1 MAAFLD
7 KTRKLFLRG
16 ALGAA
21 LVSALIVLAL
31 SNNRAADWLESGTYD
46 ARVRLTAQPT
56 ADPDIVIID
65 VDDASFDAMKQKG
78 WRWPWTRRAWAAT
91 VRHIAP
97 GKPRAIVFDVIFGG
111 RESEAVD
118 NEFAAE
124 MKSAGNV
131 VLAYTFSESEVEE
144 VDPSAKMERWKLL
157 ERENIP
163 AGSLGEAI
171 SPEKYVFNGPL
182 PEFADAAAGMG
193 SIGAAIDRDG
203 AIRRVPLEFRHDE
216 HAYQSL
222 ASRTVSLVR
231 GDAKRVSGLQPGHY
245 KLDAASAAIPTDAEG
260 RLLLVWHKN
269 LPCKP
274 DPRNCP
280 AEGSFAYKRV
290 PIWQIF
296 CSLAPAQCDPSV
308 EKFAP
313 EYFRGKIV
321 IIAASAAG
329 SYDVHPT
336 PFKGVAPGFI
346 AHATAMDNL
355 LHGEAMRPA
364 PRWFLPLAVFAM
376 ALASALILA
385 RIQSTTADL
394 TATVLLLALY
404 TSICFWAFAEWS
416 LWLPL
421 VPPAAALVLSYFAT
435 GAVRYATTGRELRQ
449 TRGTLDR
456 YISPQLVNY
465 VLGHLD
471 TINLRGEKRELTI
484 FFSDVRNFTTLT
496 EGTDPMELIALLNE
510 YLTAMTEIIF
520 KYDGIVD
527 KFIGD
532 GILAYWGAF
541 TPGRNHALLAS
552 QASLEMLE
560 RLRALNESWKAQ
572 GRKQLDIGIG
582 LNSGEVIFGN
592 VGSGRK
598 IEFTVIGDPVNLAS
612 RLEGLNK
619 EFKTSIIISEFT
631 LALLGERAR
640 ARALGGVK
648 VKGKTVE
655 TAVFELQGLNPDGA
669 GAAEPAAVR
678 SAG

>member
-1 MAAFLD
+1 M
-7 KTRKLFLRG
+7 
-16 ALGAA
+16 
-21 LVSALIVLAL
+21 
-31 SNNRAADWLESGTYD
+31 
-46 ARVRLTAQPT
+46 
-56 ADPDIVIID
+56 
-65 VDDASFDAMKQKG
+65 
-78 WRWPWTRRAWAAT
+78 
-91 VRHIAP
+91 
-97 GKPRAIVFDVIFGG
+97 
-111 RESEAVD
+111 
-118 NEFAAE
+118 
-124 MKSAGNV
+124 
-131 VLAYTFSESEVEE
+131 
-144 VDPSAKMERWKLL
+144 
-157 ERENIP
+157 
-163 AGSLGEAI
+163 
-171 SPEKYVFNGPL
+171 
-182 PEFADAAAGMG
+182 
-193 SIGAAIDRDG
+193 
-203 AIRRVPLEFRHDE
+203 
-216 HAYQSL
+216 
-222 ASRTVSLVR
+222 
-231 GDAKRVSGLQPGHY
+231 
-245 KLDAASAAIPTDAEG
+245 
-260 RLLLVWHKN
+260 
-269 LPCKP
+269 
-274 DPRNCP
+274 
-280 AEGSFAYKRV
+280 
-290 PIWQIF
+290 
-296 CSLAPAQCDPSV
+296 
-308 EKFAP
+308 
-313 EYFRGKIV
+313 
-321 IIAASAAG
+321 
-329 SYDVHPT
+329 
-336 PFKGVAPGFI
+336 
-346 AHATAMDNL
+346 
-355 LHGEAMRPA
+355 
-364 PRWFLPLAVFAM
+364 
-376 ALASALILA
+376 
-385 RIQSTTADL
+385 
-394 TATVLLLALY
+394 
-404 TSICFWAFAEWS
+404 
-416 LWLPL
+416 
-421 VPPAAALVLSYFAT
+421 
-435 GAVRYATTGRELRQ
+435 
-449 TRGTLDR
+449 
-456 YISPQLVNY
+456 NY